1 MMQPEAPLATD
12 ADIYREHSVA
22 LTGFA
27 TVLVGPDNALDVVS
41 SAVLRALGAPSWGS
55 VMNHRAYLYQAVANE
70 ARNFN
75 RGQKRRHERE
85 ASVAQTEIVYPVEAY
100 PEVLQAVRRLSVRQR
115 AVVYLTYW
123 EDMTDQMIAD
133 YLNIS
138 AGSARRHLA
147 RARQHLRRVLDE

>member
-12 ADIYREHSVA
+12 AEIYREHSAA

-75 RGQKRRHERE
+75 R
-85 ASVAQTEIVYPVEAY
+85 
-100 PEVLQAVRRLSVRQR
+100 
-115 AVVYLTYW
+115 
-123 EDMTDQMIAD
+123 
-133 YLNIS
+133 
-138 AGSARRHLA
+138 ARRGDA
-147 RARQHLRRVLDE
+147 SEKPASLRRRSSIQQRRIPKSSKPFDACLSDSEQWCI